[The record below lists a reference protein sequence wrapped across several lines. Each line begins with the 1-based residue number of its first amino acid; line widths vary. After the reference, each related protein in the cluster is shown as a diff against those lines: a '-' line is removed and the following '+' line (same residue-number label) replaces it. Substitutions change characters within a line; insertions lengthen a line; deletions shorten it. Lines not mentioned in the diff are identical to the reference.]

1 MVSTMTVAKEES
13 GRYETVDTI
22 ADGAMGTVCLARD
35 RVMDRMVAVKTVNL
49 DLVSDSQERQRL
61 QEALLREAQ
70 LVQMLA
76 HPNIVTVHDV
86 VCDGEGQPPSL
97 IMEYV
102 QGTTLDSF
110 LKGGKP
116 LPLDFCIAVVTQ
128 IVDALEHAH
137 TMGVVHGD
145 IKPSNIL
152 VTDDEEKVKLVDF
165 GISKLLGGETTPTD
179 RLFGTPR
186 YVAPELL
193 AGKEADPRSDL
204 FSLGVVFYEMLTGH
218 APFAGE
224 TATEVTQG
232 IVTGAANLSP
242 QALAE
247 VPEALHAVLRRA
259 LERDPSDRYQN
270 ATDLKRAIV
279 APDGP
284 EEPSDTASTQD
295 LSELVVPDLPDVDSV
310 LESGPTDE
318 PPTAPEPAPA
328 AEKADKPRGFYLGSR
343 EEQVPIQRLAL
354 VAATALATALLIGL
368 PLLWLVTPERTYNA
382 RFSSEHH
389 LRAKVLPLLKEGQ
402 RLMRSGEPDVAV
414 RLFDRAEELA
424 PGNPRITHLRARAS
438 QEARD
443 VEAYRQSAAEIQD
456 LIIRSRAALDT
467 GNSQRAL
474 QFATQALSIEPENPE
489 ALALA
494 DSARSRRARR
504 ASTAPPPQKTQ
515 PEARAP
521 VKTKTE
527 ARPQAVRTTQPRRT
541 VQPAPPRPRPEPKST
556 STVSDLRIDVFS
568 YLPKGVL
575 TVYADQDQ
583 VLLEPF
589 RFVQKSGF
597 MRKKKTAGRLE
608 KSLRLPAGDT
618 RFRIFVSAD
627 GQETQTVS
635 LEAKLLG
642 GQTHVL
648 RLIIAENGSASAQ
661 LN

>member
-1 MVSTMTVAKEES
+1 MTVTKEES
-13 GRYETVDTI
+13 GRYEIVDTI
-22 ADGAMGTVCLARD
+22 ADGSMGTVCLARD

-49 DLVSDSQERQRL
+49 GQVSDSQERQRL
-61 QEALLREAQ
+61 QDALLREAKLAQ
-70 LVQMLA
+70 LLA

-86 VCDGEGQPPSL
+86 LSEDEGQPPSL

-102 QGTTLDSF
+102 PGTSLDAF

-116 LPLDFCIAVVTQ
+116 LPLDFCIAVVLQ
-128 IVDALEHAH
+128 IADALEHAH
-137 TMGVVHGD
+137 SMGVVHGD

-152 VTDDEEKVKLVDF
+152 VTDDEETVKLVDF
-165 GISKLLGGETTPTD
+165 GISKLLGGESGPTD

-186 YVAPELL
+186 YVAPEQL

-224 TATEVTQG
+224 TATEVTRE
-232 IVTGAANLSP
+232 IVSGEAKLSP

-247 VPEALHAVLRRA
+247 VPETLHTVLRKA

-270 ATDLKRAIV
+270 ASELRRAIV
-279 APDGP
+279 DP
-284 EEPSDTASTQD
+284 EEAEAPTDTVSTQD
-295 LSELVVPDLPDVDSV
+295 LSELVVPDLPDVDSM
-310 LESGPTDE
+310 LASAAEIE
-318 PPTAPEPAPA
+318 PSTAPSPAPA
-328 AEKADKPRGFYLGSR
+328 VEKTDKPRVGFRFSQELL
-343 EEQVPIQRLAL
+343 PIQRLAI
-354 VAATALATALLIGL
+354 VAAATLAAALLIGL
-368 PLLWLVTPERTYNA
+368 PLLWLATPESTYNA

-402 RLMRSGEPDVAV
+402 RLLRSGEPDVAV

-424 PGNPRITHLRARAS
+424 PGKPGITHLRSRAE
-438 QEARD
+438 QETRD
-443 VEAYRQSAAEIQD
+443 IEAYRQSAAEVQD
-456 LIIRSRAALDT
+456 LVLRSRAALDI

-474 QFATQALSIEPENPE
+474 QYATQALSIEPENPE

-494 DSARSRRARR
+494 ESARSRQVRR
-504 ASTAPPPQKTQ
+504 ETTAPSPQQKQ
-515 PEARAP
+515 PVVSAP
-521 VKTKTE
+521 VESETRVRTE
-527 ARPQAVRTTQPRRT
+527 LETSRTTQPDRT
-541 VQPAPPRPRPEPKST
+541 VQPAPPRPRPEQRST
-556 STVSDLRIDVFS
+556 STVADLRIDVFS
-568 YLPKGVL
+568 NLPKGVL
-575 TVYADQDQ
+575 TVYANQDQ

-608 KSLRLPAGDT
+608 KSLRLPAGDIQ
-618 RFRIFVSAD
+618 FRIFVSAD

-635 LEAKLLG
+635 LQAQLRG